1 MLKAELLLNEGQLEA
16 ARSTLD
22 TIEDTDELETI
33 INIIYLYMDMGYP
46 EAAKEWLDKGTPDS
60 VKRRFH
66 SCHGRLSRRHQ

>member
-33 INIIYLYMDMGYP
+33 INIIYLYMDMGTP
-46 EAAKEWLDKGTPDS
+46 KPPRNGLDKGTPDS
-60 VKRRFH
+60 VKKKI
-66 SCHGRLSRRHQ
+66 S